1 LFTFNFIF
9 SVQPPK
15 YPRGT
20 GILTSYNVVVKGLDV
35 HNTTRIFKNMTIDAA
50 TPTLLLANLTTGVTY
65 YIAVAAATRV
75 GVGPFSKPA
84 VLRIDARTQSLDT
97 GYTR

>member
-1 LFTFNFIF
+1 MI
-9 SVQPPK
+9 
-15 YPRGT
+15 
-20 GILTSYNVVVKGLDV
+20 VKGLDA
-35 HNTTRIFKNMTIDAA
+35 HNTTRIYKNMTIDASS
-50 TPTLLLANLTTGVTY
+50 PTLLLANLTTGVTY

-84 VLRIDARTQSLDT
+84 VLRMDPRTQSLDT